1 MTKDIENKLKQF
13 LNLYWLRPENGLITT
28 FKSKA
33 FDDIKFESPS
43 LDLSC
48 GDGLFSFIHFGG
60 SFEEDFDYFKSTKA
74 KKFSHNSFIDIY
86 DSFDKNYSVKIKKRP
101 TIKIDYGTDW
111 KQSLLKKAS
120 VLNFYNN
127 LILHDNNKIP
137 IPFEKNYFKT
147 IHSNS
152 IYWVNN
158 VSNLL
163 KEIHRILHPDGI
175 AILEVMTPYHLETLK
190 ELEQFLSPKAITIL
204 DRKRRES
211 MPGLVPFLKW
221 KDLVLKNKFLIEDV
235 RSVYPHKLIIEL
247 WNIGLRPISHLL
259 IQMSESLS
267 KEDRLR
273 IKKEWVE
280 IFFQLF
286 KPLLY
291 LKNSYVLEKDPYI
304 CFILKKS
311 KKE

>member
-60 SFEEDFDYFKSTKA
+60 SFGKDFDYFKSTKA

-221 KDLVLKNKFLIEDV
+221 KDLVLKNKFLIEDI

>member
-1 MTKDIENKLKQF
+1 LTKEIENKLKQF

-60 SFEEDFDYFKSTKA
+60 SFGEDFDYFKSVKA

-190 ELEQFLSPKAITIL
+190 ELEQFLSPEAITIL

-221 KDLVLKNKFLIEDV
+221 KDLLLKNKFLIEDI

-291 LKNSYVLEKDPYI
+291 LKNSYVLEKDPYV

-311 KKE
+311 KK